1 MTKTNFTLFYSNTC
15 QTASNQFYPNE
26 IQISSEND
34 LKTAVSHDHVCA
46 RYKNNHRKKEHFIHS
61 DCTMFDIDNSDS
73 ANPSDCIYPV
83 DVKEKFPNVCFYIVF
98 SRNHM
103 KIKDGKAARPKFHV
117 YFPDRL
123 IENSTEYQKLKN
135 KVCAYFTA
143 FDANAKDSARFFF
156 GVENPQIEFQDGDI
170 VLSDFMETVELDIQE
185 SFNKNSFPEN
195 NSIIPYGKRHSTLF
209 DYATRVVTRW
219 GESDKAYSAFCSEI
233 KKCVPPMEETEL
245 ISIWKSVCKHYHEKT
260 ENSPDYLPPE
270 LYELFSKAET
280 LKPNDFTDLGQT
292 NVFVK
297 VFKDVVRYSTA
308 TDYLYYNGKVWVESK
323 TKIHRFV
330 QLLTT
335 HQLREVSFLL
345 TEARKEENNAIIND
359 DVSNQEIVKGSIK
372 NAENYRKFVM
382 KHRQTARITA
392 VLTEAQ
398 PMVEIDVEK
407 LDKNG
412 FLLNTPAGII
422 DLRTGAQ
429 NQHNSLDYCT
439 KITTVS
445 PDLQNA
451 ELFQNFLETITNH
464 NQSLKE
470 YLQYIAGMCLIGKV
484 YCENLIIAYGTGK
497 NGKSTFFNLL
507 SMVMGNYSGN
517 LSAEILT
524 KNSRINKKN
533 EFAELRGKRLVIAS
547 ELEDGR
553 QLDTASLKQLCSTDM
568 IYAEKKYKNP
578 FSFIPTHTTVL
589 CTNHLPSVE
598 ALDNGTWRRLV
609 VVPFQAVIHDSEEIK
624 NYTEYLFQNSGGAVL
639 SWMIQGAQKFI
650 ESDYKISQ
658 PEIVKQAIKT
668 YRAENNWI
676 QNYLFE
682 CCETDRAYFEKASE
696 LYNNYKDYCINTGE
710 SIKSCPAFKKAMIE
724 AGYKHKSNAKGSFY
738 YGVRIKQFHMPYINP
753 PSMVEDG
760 GEIDNFSENDLEF

>member
-26 IQISSEND
+26 IQIGSEND
-34 LKTAVSHDHVCA
+34 LRIAVSHDHVCA
-46 RYKNNHRKKEHFIHS
+46 RYKNNHRKKEYFIQS
-61 DCTMFDIDNSDS
+61 DCTMFDIDNFDSD
-73 ANPSDCIYPV
+73 NPSDWIYPV
-83 DVKEKFPNVCFYIVF
+83 DVKEQFPNVCFYIVF

-156 GVENPQIEFQDGDI
+156 GVENPQIEFYDGDI
-170 VLSDFMETVELDIQE
+170 VLSDFMETVEIDIQE
-185 SFNKNSFPEN
+185 PFNKNSFPEN

-209 DYATRVVTRW
+209 DYATRVVTRY

-245 ISIWKSVCKHYHEKT
+245 ISIWESVCKHYHEKT

-297 VFKDVVRYSTA
+297 VFKDVVRYSTT

-335 HQLREVSFLL
+335 HQLKEVFSLL

-359 DVSNQEIVKGSIK
+359 DVSKQEIVKGSIK

-382 KHRQTARITA
+382 QCRNTSHISA
-392 VLTEAQ
+392 VLSEAQ
-398 PMVEIDVEK
+398 PMVEIDIEK
-407 LDKNG
+407 LDKDG
-412 FLLNTPAGII
+412 FLLNTPVGII
-422 DLRTGAQ
+422 DLRTGTQ
-429 NQHNSLDYCT
+429 NPHNSLDYCT

-445 PDLQNA
+445 PDLRNA
-451 ELFQNFLETITNH
+451 ELFQNFLETIANH

-507 SMVMGNYSGN
+507 SMVLGNYSGN
-517 LSAEILT
+517 LSAEIFT

-682 CCETDRAYFEKASE
+682 CCETDSAYTEKAGK
-696 LYNNYKDYCINTGE
+696 LYNNYRDYCINTGGL
-710 SIKSCPAFKKAMIE
+710 IKSCSAFRKAMIE
-724 AGYKHKSNAKGSFY
+724 AGYGHKINSRGGFY
-738 YGVRIKQFHMPYINP
+738 SGVRIKQFRMPYINP

>member
-34 LKTAVSHDHVCA
+34 FRIAVSHDHVCA
-46 RYKNNHRKKEHFIHS
+46 RYKNNHRKKEHFIQS

-73 ANPSDCIYPV
+73 DNSSDWIYPV
-83 DVKEKFPNVCFYIVF
+83 DVKEQFPNVCVYIVF

-156 GVENPQIEFQDGDI
+156 GVENPQIEFYDGDI
-170 VLSDFMETVELDIQE
+170 VLSDFMETVEIDIQE

-245 ISIWKSVCKHYHEKT
+245 ISIWESVCKHYHEKT
-260 ENSPDYLPPE
+260 KNSPDYLPPE

-297 VFKDVVRYSTA
+297 VFKDVIRYSTA
-308 TDYLYYNGKVWVESK
+308 TDYLYYNGKVWIESK
-323 TKIHRFV
+323 SKIHRLV
-330 QLLTT
+330 QLLTKY
-335 HQLREVSFLL
+335 QLEEVSSLL
-345 TEARKEENNAIIND
+345 IEARKKENNAIIND
-359 DVSNQEIVKGSIK
+359 DVSDQEIVKGSIK

-445 PDLQNA
+445 PNLQNA
-451 ELFQNFLETITNH
+451 ELFQNFLETITDH
-464 NQSLKE
+464 NQSLKQ

-609 VVPFQAVIHDSEEIK
+609 VV
-624 NYTEYLFQNSGGAVL
+624 SGV
-639 SWMIQGAQKFI
+639 
-650 ESDYKISQ
+650 
-658 PEIVKQAIKT
+658 P
-668 YRAENNWI
+668 
-676 QNYLFE
+676 
-682 CCETDRAYFEKASE
+682 
-696 LYNNYKDYCINTGE
+696 
-710 SIKSCPAFKKAMIE
+710 
-724 AGYKHKSNAKGSFY
+724 Y
-738 YGVRIKQFHMPYINP
+738 YHG
-753 PSMVEDG
+753 
-760 GEIDNFSENDLEF
+760 

>member
-34 LKTAVSHDHVCA
+34 LRIAASHDHVCA
-46 RYKNNHRKKEHFIHS
+46 RYKNNHRKKEHFIQS
-61 DCTMFDIDNSDS
+61 NCTMFDIDNSDS
-73 ANPSDCIYPV
+73 DNPSDWIYPV
-83 DVKEKFPNVCFYIVF
+83 DVKEQFLNVCFYIVF

-117 YFPDRL
+117 YFPDKL
-123 IENSTEYQKLKN
+123 IQDCMEYQNLKN

-170 VLSDFMETVELDIQE
+170 VLSDFMETVEIDIQE

-209 DYATRVVTRW
+209 DHATRVVTRW

-245 ISIWKSVCKHYHEKT
+245 ISIWESVCKNYHEKT
-260 ENSPDYLPPE
+260 KNSP
-270 LYELFSKAET
+270 
-280 LKPNDFTDLGQT
+280 
-292 NVFVK
+292 
-297 VFKDVVRYSTA
+297 
-308 TDYLYYNGKVWVESK
+308 DYLYYNGKVWIESK
-323 TKIHRFV
+323 SKIHRLV
-330 QLLTT
+330 QLLTKY
-335 HQLREVSFLL
+335 QLEEVSSLL
-345 TEARKEENNAIIND
+345 IEARKKENNAIIND
-359 DVSNQEIVKGSIK
+359 DVSDQEIVKGSIK

-412 FLLNTPAGII
+412 FLLNTPTGII

-445 PDLQNA
+445 PNLQNA
-451 ELFQNFLETITNH
+451 ELFQNFLETITDH
-464 NQSLKE
+464 NQSLKQ

-609 VVPFQAVIHDSEEIK
+609 VV
-624 NYTEYLFQNSGGAVL
+624 SGV
-639 SWMIQGAQKFI
+639 
-650 ESDYKISQ
+650 
-658 PEIVKQAIKT
+658 P
-668 YRAENNWI
+668 
-676 QNYLFE
+676 
-682 CCETDRAYFEKASE
+682 
-696 LYNNYKDYCINTGE
+696 
-710 SIKSCPAFKKAMIE
+710 
-724 AGYKHKSNAKGSFY
+724 Y
-738 YGVRIKQFHMPYINP
+738 YHG
-753 PSMVEDG
+753 
-760 GEIDNFSENDLEF
+760 

>member
-1 MTKTNFTLFYSNTC
+1 MLNKAMTLYYNSDCENARNTR
-15 QTASNQFYPNE
+15 YPYE
-26 IQISSEND
+26 IQINSEND
-34 LKTAVSHDHVCA
+34 LRIAVSHDHVCA
-46 RYKNNHRKKEHFIHS
+46 KYRDNYRKKENFIQS
-61 DCTMFDIDNSDS
+61 DCIMLDIDNADSD
-73 ANPSDCIYPV
+73 NPSDWVYPE
-83 DVKEKFPNVCFYIVF
+83 DVQEKFPNVCFF
-98 SRNHM
+98 TSTSRNHLKNKNG
-103 KIKDGKAARPKFHV
+103 KIPRPKFHV
-117 YFPDRL
+117 YFPDRVFDNSKEY
-123 IENSTEYQKLKN
+123 ENCKDM
-135 KVCAYFTA
+135 VCKYFSA
-143 FDANAKDSARFFF
+143 FDCNAKDSARFFF
-156 GVENPQIEFQDGDI
+156 GVKNTEIEFFDGDLL
-170 VLSDFMETVELDIQE
+170 LSDFMETVQIDENIMQE
-185 SFNKNSFPEN
+185 KNDLQKY
-195 NSIIPYGKRHSTLF
+195 NSIIPEGVRHSTLVK
-209 DYATRVVTRW
+209 YAARILTRF
-219 GESDKAYSAFCSEI
+219 GETEKSYLLFCNESA
-233 KKCVPPMEETEL
+233 KCVPPLDEEEL
-245 ISIWKSVCKHYHEKT
+245 DCIWTDECEFYHET
-260 ENSPDYLPPE
+260 IESNPDYIPPE
-270 LYELFSKAET
+270 IYDMISNGKT

-292 NVFVK
+292 NIFVNEHRNMIR
-297 VFKDVVRYSTA
+297 FSDA
-308 TDYLYYNGKVWVESK
+308 TDYLYYNGKTWIESRIK
-323 TKIHRFV
+323 VRRLI
-330 QLLTT
+330 QLQTT
-335 HQLREVSFLL
+335 SQLKEISFLL
-345 TEARKEENNAIIND
+345 SQAQQEKNKAIIND
-359 DVSNQEIVKGSIK
+359 NNFNKETARNKIK
-372 NAENYRKFVM
+372 IIENYQKFVF
-382 KHRQTARITA
+382 KHRQTSRITA

-398 PMVEIDVEK
+398 PMVEIDAEK

-412 FLLNTPAGII
+412 FLLNTPIGTI

-429 NQHNSLDYCT
+429 NSHNSLDYCT

-451 ELFQNFLETITNH
+451 ELFQSFLETITNH

-507 SMVMGNYSGN
+507 SMVMGSYSGN

-658 PEIVKQAIKT
+658 PEIVKRAIKA
-668 YRAENNWI
+668 YQAENNWI

-682 CCETDRAYFEKASE
+682 CCETDRAYFEKAGK

-710 SIKSCPAFKKAMIE
+710 SVKSCPAFKKAMLE
-724 AGYKHKSNAKGSFY
+724 AGYKHRSNARGSFY
-738 YGVRIKQFHMPYINP
+738 YGVRIKQFRMPYITP

-760 GEIDNFSENDLEF
+760 GEIDNFSEYDLEF

>member
-1 MTKTNFTLFYSNTC
+1 M
-15 QTASNQFYPNE
+15 
-26 IQISSEND
+26 
-34 LKTAVSHDHVCA
+34 
-46 RYKNNHRKKEHFIHS
+46 
-61 DCTMFDIDNSDS
+61 
-73 ANPSDCIYPV
+73 
-83 DVKEKFPNVCFYIVF
+83 
-98 SRNHM
+98 
-103 KIKDGKAARPKFHV
+103 
-117 YFPDRL
+117 
-123 IENSTEYQKLKN
+123 
-135 KVCAYFTA
+135 
-143 FDANAKDSARFFF
+143 
-156 GVENPQIEFQDGDI
+156 
-170 VLSDFMETVELDIQE
+170 
-185 SFNKNSFPEN
+185 
-195 NSIIPYGKRHSTLF
+195 
-209 DYATRVVTRW
+209 
-219 GESDKAYSAFCSEI
+219 
-233 KKCVPPMEETEL
+233 
-245 ISIWKSVCKHYHEKT
+245 
-260 ENSPDYLPPE
+260 
-270 LYELFSKAET
+270 
-280 LKPNDFTDLGQT
+280 KPNDFTDLGQT

>member
-73 ANPSDCIYPV
+73 DNPSDWIYPV

-682 CCETDRAYFEKASE
+682 CCETDRAYSEKAGE
-696 LYNNYKDYCINTGE
+696 LYNNYRDYCINTGE
-710 SIKSCPAFKKAMIE
+710 SIKSCSALRKAMIE
-724 AGYKHKSNAKGSFY
+724 AGYGHKTNSRGSFY
-738 YGVRIKQFHMPYINP
+738 SGVRIKQFRMPYINP

>member
-73 ANPSDCIYPV
+73 DNPSDWIYPV

-270 LYELFSKAET
+270 LYQLFSKAET

-330 QLLTT
+330 
-335 HQLREVSFLL
+335 
-345 TEARKEENNAIIND
+345 
-359 DVSNQEIVKGSIK
+359 
-372 NAENYRKFVM
+372 
-382 KHRQTARITA
+382 
-392 VLTEAQ
+392 
-398 PMVEIDVEK
+398 
-407 LDKNG
+407 
-412 FLLNTPAGII
+412 
-422 DLRTGAQ
+422 
-429 NQHNSLDYCT
+429 
-439 KITTVS
+439 
-445 PDLQNA
+445 
-451 ELFQNFLETITNH
+451 
-464 NQSLKE
+464 
-470 YLQYIAGMCLIGKV
+470 
-484 YCENLIIAYGTGK
+484 
-497 NGKSTFFNLL
+497 
-507 SMVMGNYSGN
+507 
-517 LSAEILT
+517 
-524 KNSRINKKN
+524 
-533 EFAELRGKRLVIAS
+533 
-547 ELEDGR
+547 
-553 QLDTASLKQLCSTDM
+553 
-568 IYAEKKYKNP
+568 
-578 FSFIPTHTTVL
+578 
-589 CTNHLPSVE
+589 
-598 ALDNGTWRRLV
+598 
-609 VVPFQAVIHDSEEIK
+609 
-624 NYTEYLFQNSGGAVL
+624 
-639 SWMIQGAQKFI
+639 
-650 ESDYKISQ
+650 
-658 PEIVKQAIKT
+658 
-668 YRAENNWI
+668 
-676 QNYLFE
+676 
-682 CCETDRAYFEKASE
+682 
-696 LYNNYKDYCINTGE
+696 
-710 SIKSCPAFKKAMIE
+710 
-724 AGYKHKSNAKGSFY
+724 
-738 YGVRIKQFHMPYINP
+738 
-753 PSMVEDG
+753 
-760 GEIDNFSENDLEF
+760 

>member
-1 MTKTNFTLFYSNTC
+1 MTKTNFTLFYSNTY

-26 IQISSEND
+26 IQIGSEND
-34 LKTAVSHDHVCA
+34 LRIAVSHDHVCA

-73 ANPSDCIYPV
+73 DNPSDWIYPV
-83 DVKEKFPNVCFYIVF
+83 DVKEQFPNVCFYIVF

-156 GVENPQIEFQDGDI
+156 GVENPQIEFYDGDI
-170 VLSDFMETVELDIQE
+170 VLSDFMETVEIDIQE

-245 ISIWKSVCKHYHEKT
+245 ISIWESVCKHYHEKT

-280 LKPNDFTDLGQT
+280 LKPHDFTDLGQT

-445 PDLQNA
+445 PNLQNA

-464 NQSLKE
+464 NQSLKQ

-507 SMVMGNYSGN
+507 SMVMGSYSGN

-533 EFAELRGKRLVIAS
+533 ELAELRGKRLVIAS

-598 ALDNGTWRRLV
+598 ALDNGTWQTGCCS
-609 VVPFQAVIHDSEEIK
+609 F
-624 NYTEYLFQNSGGAVL
+624 SGCY
-639 SWMIQGAQKFI
+639 S
-650 ESDYKISQ
+650 
-658 PEIVKQAIKT
+658 
-668 YRAENNWI
+668 
-676 QNYLFE
+676 
-682 CCETDRAYFEKASE
+682 
-696 LYNNYKDYCINTGE
+696 
-710 SIKSCPAFKKAMIE
+710 
-724 AGYKHKSNAKGSFY
+724 
-738 YGVRIKQFHMPYINP
+738 
-753 PSMVEDG
+753 
-760 GEIDNFSENDLEF
+760 